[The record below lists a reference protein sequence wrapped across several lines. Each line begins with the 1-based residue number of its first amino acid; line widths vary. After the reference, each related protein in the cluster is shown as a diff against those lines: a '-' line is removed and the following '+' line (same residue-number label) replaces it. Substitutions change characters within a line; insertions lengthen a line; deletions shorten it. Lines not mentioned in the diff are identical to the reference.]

1 MWSQTDDADPGPD
14 DVTDSTQGPGAE
26 VTGLVGVY
34 HADGSW
40 HGELA
45 YLLGRLS
52 SRVHCALCDI
62 THGLLRRRRAFDACA
77 ATSGGL
83 RPPPR

>member
-1 MWSQTDDADPGPD
+1 MTDP
-14 DVTDSTQGPGAE
+14 THGPGAE

-34 HADGSW
+34 HANGSW

-52 SRVHCALCDI
+52 GRAHCALCDI
-62 THGLLRRRRAFDACA
+62 THGLLRQHGAFDA
-77 ATSGGL
+77 
-83 RPPPR
+83 